1 MKKFLVSVVGVML
14 SLLAFSQNF
23 PFPMNESGY
32 KYPYGIVAS
41 NPDNSKIQ
49 SKFVAWDNTMY
60 KESSDGK
67 YGRIRYDNEAE
78 TVSEGIVT
86 ECLFMCIWRTKLIP
100 SVKTDSTNSM
110 RITKNGR
117 TEMD

>member
-32 KYPYGIVAS
+32 KYPYGISAS

-49 SKFVAWDNTMY
+49 SKFVAWDNTMSRFRCSCSR
-60 KESSDGK
+60 KSH
-67 YGRIRYDNEAE
+67 
-78 TVSEGIVT
+78 
-86 ECLFMCIWRTKLIP
+86 
-100 SVKTDSTNSM
+100 
-110 RITKNGR
+110 
-117 TEMD
+117 